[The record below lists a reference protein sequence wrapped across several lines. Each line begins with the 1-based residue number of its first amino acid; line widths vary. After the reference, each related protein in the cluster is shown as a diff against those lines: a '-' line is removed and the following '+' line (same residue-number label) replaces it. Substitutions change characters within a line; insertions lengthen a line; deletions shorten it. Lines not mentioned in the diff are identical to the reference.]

1 MIKVSDLVLAVGF
14 LAFFLLIDA
23 KNDGNNINT
32 DTSLET
38 PEIKTIQVDSLSKEL
53 DVYDSYADFTY

>member
-14 LAFFLLIDA
+14 LAFFLLLDA
-23 KNDGNNINT
+23 KNEGNNINT
-32 DTSLET
+32 ETSIET
-38 PEIKTIQVDSLSKEL
+38 SQIGALPLDSLSQEV